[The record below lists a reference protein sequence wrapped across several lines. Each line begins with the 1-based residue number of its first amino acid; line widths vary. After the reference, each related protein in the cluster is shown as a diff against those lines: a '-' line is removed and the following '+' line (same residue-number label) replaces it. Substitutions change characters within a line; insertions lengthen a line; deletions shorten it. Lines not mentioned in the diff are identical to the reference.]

1 MLCNSGLQ
9 LCSQEGTETG
19 GEKRLSSHSR
29 WDAVSLSQ
37 ESVTQGI
44 LTASATNINLLQG
57 PEHTNDLV
65 ISRYYS
71 MSLALFCLRGSIS
84 QGQNQGLFLLHFLF
98 LFLFFSSFS
107 STVYSFSSSS
117 FYFFVLLF
125 LLLLSIS
132 FFSSSVS
139 PPPSS
144 CLIC

>member
-19 GEKRLSSHSR
+19 GEKRHSSHSR

-71 MSLALFCLRGSIS
+71 TSLALFCLRGSIS

-98 LFLFFSSFS
+98 LFFFSSFS
-107 STVYSFSSSS
+107 STVYSFSSS